1 MAWFITFEGTDKA
14 GKSTQIALFET
25 YLRQRGIAYLFTR
38 EPGGCPVSERIR
50 EVILDPENQMHPLCE
65 ALLYA
70 AARSELVH
78 SVLLPQLQKGVNI
91 VWDRYV
97 DSSIAYQGFGRE
109 MGMDVIAGINAYAME
124 NLMPDLTFFLA
135 MDPERAM
142 QRAQGEQDR
151 MEQAGRDFRQ
161 RVYQGYCTLA
171 QREPTRFCVIDAA
184 QSIQAVHAQIVR
196 AFEARFPHA

>member
-91 VWDRYV
+91 VCDRYV

-109 MGMDVIAGINAYAME
+109 MGMDVIAGINAYATE
-124 NLMPDLTFFLA
+124 SLMPDLTFFLA
-135 MDPERAM
+135 MDPERA
-142 QRAQGEQDR
+142 
-151 MEQAGRDFRQ
+151 RQ
-161 RVYQGYCTLA
+161 RTGGTGPHGASGARLSPARVSGVLHAGAARARALLRDRCGA
-171 QREPTRFCVIDAA
+171 VDSGCARADRTRV
-184 QSIQAVHAQIVR
+184 
-196 AFEARFPHA
+196 

>member
-91 VWDRYV
+91 VCDRYV
-97 DSSIAYQGFGRE
+97 DSSIAYQGFGRQ
-109 MGMDVIAGINAYAME
+109 MGMDVIAGINAYATE
-124 NLMPDLTFFLA
+124 SLMPDLTFFLA

-171 QREPTRFCVIDAA
+171 QREPGRFCVIDAA

>member
-1 MAWFITFEGTDKA
+1 MAWFITFEGTDRA
-14 GKSTQIALFET
+14 GKSTQIALFQT
-25 YLRQRGIAYLFTR
+25 YLDRRGIAHLFTR

-78 SVLLPQLQKGVNI
+78 KVLLPQLQMGVNI
-91 VWDRYV
+91 VCDRYV

-109 MGMDVIAGINAYAME
+109 MGMDVIAGINAYATE
-124 NLMPDLTFFLA
+124 KLMPDLTFFLS
-135 MDPERAM
+135 MDPECAM
-142 QRAQGEQDR
+142 QRASGEQDR
-151 MEQAGRDFRQ
+151 IEQAGRNFRQ

-184 QSIQAVHAQIVR
+184 QSIENVHAQIVR

>member
-91 VWDRYV
+91 VCDRYV

-109 MGMDVIAGINAYAME
+109 MGMDVIAGINAYATE

-171 QREPTRFCVIDAA
+171 QREPARFCVIDAA

>member
-70 AARSELVH
+70 AARSELVR
-78 SVLLPQLQKGVNI
+78 I
-91 VWDRYV
+91 
-97 DSSIAYQGFGRE
+97 
-109 MGMDVIAGINAYAME
+109 
-124 NLMPDLTFFLA
+124 
-135 MDPERAM
+135 
-142 QRAQGEQDR
+142 
-151 MEQAGRDFRQ
+151 
-161 RVYQGYCTLA
+161 RVS
-171 QREPTRFCVIDAA
+171 AA
-184 QSIQAVHAQIVR
+184 RWAWT
-196 AFEARFPHA
+196 